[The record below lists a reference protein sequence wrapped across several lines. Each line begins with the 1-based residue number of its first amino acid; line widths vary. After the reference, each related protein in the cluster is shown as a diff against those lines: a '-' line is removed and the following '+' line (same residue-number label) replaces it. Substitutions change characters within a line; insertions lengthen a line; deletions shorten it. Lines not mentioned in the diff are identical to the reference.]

1 MDIID
6 RPAREIADLVRS
18 GDTTALHVAEAF
30 LERARERESVLR
42 AFAHLDEGAVR
53 QAARAVDLGGLQD
66 APLAGVPL
74 GVKDVMDT
82 VDMPTS
88 LGSAAYAGRRPSTDA
103 SCVHL
108 ARVAGAVVAGK
119 TVTTEFAIL
128 APGPTTNPHN
138 PKHTPGGS
146 SSGSAAAVGAGILP
160 LAFGTQTSGSLIRP
174 SAFCGATGLKP
185 SFGSIDRT
193 GVKPLADSLDTIG
206 LMARDVGDVALF
218 ASVMMRRPVLR
229 TLAMA
234 EPARVAYLRTPGQ
247 SRLDPEYAARLEEI
261 AGKYASSGEVETTSW
276 WQACWDAQVPVFG
289 WEVSASLAFER
300 DRLASQLHAKT
311 IGFLD
316 TSRNFTFEDYSNA
329 MAVRERYRSQP
340 DLIFGGADILIC
352 PSTLGGA
359 PEGLDATGDPAMNIV
374 WSLLGNPTMTIPIGK
389 LANGLPVGLQLM
401 ARPGDDEKLL
411 SHALWFERQL
421 ADFNAA

>member
-1 MDIID
+1 
-6 RPAREIADLVRS
+6 REPV
-18 GDTTALHVAEAF
+18 LH
-30 LERARERESVLR
+30 

-88 LGSAAYAGRRPSTDA
+88 LGSGAYAGRRPSTDA

-128 APGPTTNPHN
+128 APGPPTNPHN

-193 GVKPLADSLDTIG
+193 
-206 LMARDVGDVALF
+206 
-218 ASVMMRRPVLR
+218 
-229 TLAMA
+229 
-234 EPARVAYLRTPGQ
+234 
-247 SRLDPEYAARLEEI
+247 
-261 AGKYASSGEVETTSW
+261 
-276 WQACWDAQVPVFG
+276 
-289 WEVSASLAFER
+289 
-300 DRLASQLHAKT
+300 
-311 IGFLD
+311 
-316 TSRNFTFEDYSNA
+316 
-329 MAVRERYRSQP
+329 
-340 DLIFGGADILIC
+340 
-352 PSTLGGA
+352 
-359 PEGLDATGDPAMNIV
+359 
-374 WSLLGNPTMTIPIGK
+374 
-389 LANGLPVGLQLM
+389 
-401 ARPGDDEKLL
+401 
-411 SHALWFERQL
+411 
-421 ADFNAA
+421 